1 MRAPLLRLALFVALL
16 GAAALASLA
25 AAQSAG
31 TLAGRVELL
40 AKGGRRAA
48 GEDVTRAVVWFEP
61 AAGAPAV
68 RPGQGELVTRGK
80 RFEPGVLVVPRGSR
94 VRFPNQDPILHNVF
108 SISPGNAFD
117 LGLVRR
123 GESGETVFAT
133 PGVARVFCNVHHDM
147 VAHVV
152 VLDTPWS
159 TRPAA
164 DGTFRLDRLPGPGR
178 LHVWHERTDPVSLEA
193 RPGGPPVSVS
203 LEITRPRI
211 PPHLDKLGRRYG
223 RSRDRY

>member
-1 MRAPLLRLALFVALL
+1 MRAGPLLLALSLAAGILA
-16 GAAALASLA
+16 GAAA
-25 AAQSAG
+25 QDAG
-31 TLAGRVELL
+31 TLLGRVELL
-40 AKGGRRAA
+40 DKGGRRTAD
-48 GEDVTRAVVWFEP
+48 GEDATLAVVWFEP

-94 VRFPNQDPILHNVF
+94 VRFPNEDPILHNVF

-123 GESGETVFAT
+123 GESGETVFTT
-133 PGVARVFCNVHHDM
+133 PGVARIFCNVHHDM

-152 VLDTPWS
+152 VLDTRWS
-159 TRPAA
+159 ARPAA
-164 DGTFRLDRLPGPGR
+164 DGSFRLDRLPGPGR
-178 LHVWHERTDPVSLEA
+178 LHVWHERAEAVELEV
-193 RPGGPPVSVS
+193 RPGGPPVTVS
-203 LEITRPRI
+203 LEISRPRI